1 MANYWVVGATV
12 SGQDMSGDFITRGF
26 WFGDREDVQDTINQ
40 IAPGDRIAI
49 KSMLG
54 KGATEVLIKAIGLVT
69 HAQQFNAIQNFR
81 FFYVDWLDLR
91 GEDRRV
97 PFSGFG
103 GTIHSIV
110 RDSNIAGTV
119 FRL

>member
-12 SGQDMSGDFITRGF
+12 SDQDMSADFITRGF
-26 WFGDREDVQDTINQ
+26 WFGDREDAQDTINQ

-54 KGATEVLIKAIGLVT
+54 RGATEVLVKAIGLVT

-91 GEDRRV
+91 TENRRV

-103 GTIHSIV
+103 RTIHPVAGNSE
-110 RDSNIAGTV
+110 IAGM
-119 FRL
+119 